1 MGERTVMAES
11 DVTAA
16 DWVTLG
22 VALLQRE
29 GPASLDAASLCAR
42 LGCDLADF
50 QSHFADKGAFALAV
64 ARQWADEAEG
74 AARAARRGKKPSER
88 LLAMLALTAEANPA
102 LERGVRALAADHDE
116 VAALVCA
123 ADDRHELIL
132 TTDLAA
138 VYGLSAEEA
147 QEFGRVLHALHVA
160 AMTRPAEE
168 AKTWGAGPARA
179 VTALLGSNFPI
190 E

>member
-1 MGERTVMAES
+1 MAD
-11 DVTAA
+11 DVTAD

-29 GPASLDAASLCAR
+29 GPASLDVADLCAR

-50 QSHFADKGAFALAV
+50 QGHFADKRAFALAI
-64 ARQWADEAEG
+64 AKHWADGAEA
-74 AARAARRGKKPSER
+74 AAREARRGRKPSER
-88 LLAMLALTAEANPA
+88 LLAMLALGVEADA
-102 LERGVRALAADHDE
+102 DLERGVRALAADHPE
-116 VAALVCA
+116 VAELVRG
-123 ADDRHELIL
+123 ADDRHELVL

-138 VYGLSAEEA
+138 VYGLNGEEA
-147 QEFGRVLHALHVA
+147 QEFGRVLHALHVT
-160 AMTRPAEE
+160 AMTRPAAE

-179 VTALLGSNFPI
+179 ITALLGSNFPI

>member
-1 MGERTVMAES
+1 MADQ

-22 VALLQRE
+22 VALLHRE
-29 GPASLDAASLCAR
+29 GPAALDAASICGR
-42 LGCDLADF
+42 LGCDVADF
-50 QSHFADKGAFALAV
+50 QHHFADSGAFALEV
-64 ARQWADEAEG
+64 ARHWADEAEG
-74 AARAARRGKKPSER
+74 AARAARRGKKPAER
-88 LLAMLALTAEANPA
+88 LLAMLGLITEADVE
-102 LERGVRALAADHDE
+102 LERGVRALAADHE
-116 VAALVCA
+116 AVAELVRG

-138 VYGLSAEEA
+138 VYGLNAEEA
-147 QEFGRVLHALHVA
+147 QEYGRLLHALHVA
-160 AMTRPAEE
+160 AMTRSAEE
-168 AKTWGAGPARA
+168 AKIWGAGPARA

>member
-1 MGERTVMAES
+1 MAD
-11 DVTAA
+11 DVTAD

-29 GPASLDAASLCAR
+29 GPASLDIDSLCDR
-42 LGCDLADF
+42 LGCGPQEFL
-50 QSHFADKGAFALAV
+50 SHFADRGEFALAI
-64 ARQWADEAEG
+64 AKHWADAGEA
-74 AARAARRGKKPSER
+74 AARAARRGRKPAER
-88 LLAMLALTAEANPA
+88 LLAMLALPLEADVD
-102 LERGVRALAADHDE
+102 LERGVRALAADHAE
-116 VAALVCA
+116 VAELVRG

-138 VYGLSAEEA
+138 VYGLNPEEA
-147 QEFGRVLHALHVA
+147 QEFGRLLHALNVA
-160 AMTRPAEE
+160 AMSRPAAE

>member
-1 MGERTVMAES
+1 M
-11 DVTAA
+11 
-16 DWVTLG
+16 TLG

-29 GPASLDAASLCAR
+29 GPAVARHRRACAAGWAARSRTFTRISPTRAR
-42 LGCDLADF
+42 LRAGGRA
-50 QSHFADKGAFALAV
+50 ALGRRRPRA
-64 ARQWADEAEG
+64 
-74 AARAARRGKKPSER
+74 AAREARRGKKPSER
-88 LLAMLALTAEANPA
+88 LLAMLALAVEADVD
-102 LERGVRALAADHDE
+102 LERGVRALAADHRE
-116 VAALVCA
+116 VAALVRA

-138 VYGLSAEEA
+138 VYGIKGEEA

-160 AMTRPAEE
+160 AMSRPAEE

-179 VTALLGSNFPI
+179 ITALLGSNFPI

>member
-1 MGERTVMAES
+1 MADAE
-11 DVTAA
+11 VTAD

-22 VALLQRE
+22 AALLRRE
-29 GPASLDAASLCAR
+29 GPAALDVAGLCDR
-42 LGCDLADF
+42 LGCSMADF
-50 QSHFADKGAFALAV
+50 QTHFADKGAYALAV
-64 ARQWADEAEG
+64 ARHWADRAEQ
-74 AARAARRGKKPSER
+74 AAREARRGRKPSER
-88 LLAMLALTAEANPA
+88 LLAMLALSAEADA
-102 LERGVRALAADHDE
+102 DLERGVRALAADHDG
-116 VAALVCA
+116 VAELVRA

-132 TTDLAA
+132 TTDLAS
-138 VYGLSAEEA
+138 VYGISGEEA

-160 AMTRPAEE
+160 AMSRPAAE

>member
-1 MGERTVMAES
+1 MAEQ

-22 VALLQRE
+22 IALLQRE
-29 GPASLDAASLCAR
+29 GPAALGTAGLCAR
-42 LGCDLADF
+42 LGIGVEEY
-50 QSHFADKGAFALAV
+50 QRHFADEDALAIEV
-64 ARQWADEAEG
+64 TRHWAEAAEA
-74 AARAARRGKKPSER
+74 AAREARRGKKPSER
-88 LLAMLALTAEANPA
+88 LLAMLALTVDTDAD
-102 LERGVRALAADHDE
+102 LERGVRALAADHPA
-116 VAALVCA
+116 VAALVRG
-123 ADDRHELIL
+123 ADDRRELIL

-138 VYGLSAEEA
+138 VYGLQGEEA
-147 QEFGRVLHALHVA
+147 QEYGRLLNALHIA

-179 VTALLGSNFPI
+179 VTALLGSNFPT

>member
-1 MGERTVMAES
+1 MS
-11 DVTAA
+11 DDVTAA

-29 GPASLDAASLCAR
+29 GPASLDVESLCDR
-42 LGCDLADF
+42 LGCGPQEF
-50 QSHFADKGAFALAV
+50 HRHFADRGAFALAV
-64 ARQWADEAEG
+64 AKHWAEEAEG
-74 AARAARRGKKPSER
+74 AARAARRGRKPSER
-88 LLAMLALTAEANPA
+88 LLAMLALTVEADVA

-116 VAALVCA
+116 VAELVRA

-138 VYGLSAEEA
+138 VYGLEGEEA
-147 QEFGRVLHALHVA
+147 QQYGRVLHALHVA
-160 AMTRPAEE
+160 AMSRPAAE

>member
-1 MGERTVMAES
+1 MS
-11 DVTAA
+11 DEVEAA

-29 GPASLDAASLCAR
+29 GPASLDVDSLCDR
-42 LGCDLADF
+42 LGCGPQEFLR
-50 QSHFADKGAFALAV
+50 HFADKGAFALAI
-64 ARQWADEAEG
+64 AKHWADGAEA
-74 AARAARRGKKPSER
+74 AARTARRGRKPAER
-88 LLAMLALTAEANPA
+88 LLAMLALPLETDVD
-102 LERGVRALAADHDE
+102 LERGVRAVAADYPE
-116 VAALVCA
+116 VAALVHG

-138 VYGLSAEEA
+138 VYGIGAEEA

-160 AMTRPAEE
+160 AMSRPTDE
-168 AKTWGAGPARA
+168 ARTWGAGPTRA

>member
-1 MGERTVMAES
+1 MAD
-11 DVTAA
+11 DVSAE

-29 GPASLDAASLCAR
+29 GPASLDIDSLCDR
-42 LGCDLADF
+42 LGCGPREFLR
-50 QSHFADKGAFALAV
+50 HFPDQAGFALAV
-64 ARQWADEAEG
+64 AKHWADAAEA

-88 LLAMLALTAEANPA
+88 LLAMLALDVEADVN
-102 LERGVRALAADHDE
+102 LERGVRALAADHPE
-116 VAALVCA
+116 VAELVRG
-123 ADDRHELIL
+123 ADDRHELVL

-138 VYGLSAEEA
+138 IYGLAGEEA
-147 QEFGRVLHALHVA
+147 QEFGRTLHALHVA
-160 AMTRPAEE
+160 AMSRPAAE

-179 VTALLGSNFPI
+179 ITALLGSNFPI

>member
-1 MGERTVMAES
+1 MAD
-11 DVTAA
+11 DVTAD

-22 VALLQRE
+22 VALLKRE
-29 GPASLDAASLCAR
+29 GPGALDVAELCAR
-42 LGCDLADF
+42 LGCDIADF
-50 QSHFADKGAFALAV
+50 RSHFADKGAYALAV
-64 ARQWADEAEG
+64 ARHWADAAEA
-74 AARAARRGKKPSER
+74 AAREARRGRKPSER
-88 LLAMLALTAEANPA
+88 LLAMLALSVEADVD
-102 LERGVRALAADHDE
+102 LERGVRALAADHPD
-116 VAALVCA
+116 VADLVRG

-138 VYGLSAEEA
+138 VYGLNGEEA

-160 AMTRPAEE
+160 AMSRPAAE

-179 VTALLGSNFPI
+179 ITALLGSNFPI

>member
-1 MGERTVMAES
+1 MAEE
-11 DVTAA
+11 VTAA

-29 GPASLDAASLCAR
+29 SPASLDVGEICAR

-50 QSHFADKGAFALAV
+50 QVHFADRGAFALAL
-64 ARQWADEAEG
+64 ARHWADEAERK
-74 AARAARRGKKPSER
+74 AREARRGKKPSER
-88 LLAMLALTAEANPA
+88 LLAMLALTAESDVD
-102 LERGVRALAADHDE
+102 LERGVRALAADHAE
-116 VAALVCA
+116 VADLVRA

-138 VYGLSAEEA
+138 VYGLGGDEA

-160 AMTRPAEE
+160 AMTRPAAE
-168 AKTWGAGPARA
+168 ARRWGAGPARA
-179 VTALLGSNFPI
+179 ITALLGSNFPI